1 MKDIQGRV
9 WKFGDAVDTDAVV
22 SGKLLDAPLEEAAKY
37 AFSNLRPEF
46 AAQAAPGDVIVAGR
60 NFGCGSSREQAA
72 SVLKI
77 IGLDCVIAE
86 SFGRIFFRNAIAVGL
101 PALVCPGVSEAFDDG
116 DQASVSLA
124 DSRVVNPKNGRTL
137 SARPLSPEMI
147 AILEQNGVIEYLKEL
162 VRRGS

>member
-22 SGKLLDAPLEEAAKY
+22 SGKYLDAPLEDAAKF
-37 AFSNLRPEF
+37 AFAGLRPEF

-77 IGLDCVIAE
+77 IGIDCVVAE

-101 PALVCPGVSEAFDDG
+101 PVLVCPGACEAFADG
-116 DQASVSLA
+116 DRAAISLA
-124 DSRVVNPKNGRTL
+124 DSRVVNLNNGL
-137 SARPLSPEMI
+137 ELAARPLSPEMI
-147 AILEQNGVIEYLKEL
+147 IILDKNGVMEYIKEL
-162 VRRGS
+162 VRRAS